1 MKNICTPIR
10 ERFSAYLDCDLNG
23 REMQQVEAH
32 LATCPACR
40 DEFSEWKNIQSALGS
55 MGHVKAPDDLALRL
69 RLAIS
74 HERSAE
80 ERPWT
85 ERLVERW
92 ELLRDNTLR
101 PFAVQGAVTA
111 AAVLLVTV
119 GLSMAGAMAAAPT
132 PVEANDE
139 PLAGFSEPRYLYS
152 AEGSEGTDQLM
163 FDQPL
168 MVEAQISATGRV
180 YDYKILSGPTDT
192 DTQNAVLEQMLH
204 SVFQPAHVFGTPV
217 KGSIVLTF
225 SGISVSVKG

>member
-1 MKNICTPIR
+1 MNDICKPIR

-32 LATCPACR
+32 LDTCPACR
-40 DEFSEWKNIQSALGS
+40 EEFAEWKNIQHAMVS
-55 MGHVKAPDDLALRL
+55 MGHVKAPEDLALRL

-74 HERSAE
+74 HERSFK
-80 ERPWT
+80 ERTWS
-85 ERLVERW
+85 ERFVERW

-111 AAVLLVTV
+111 AAVLLVTF
-119 GLSMAGAMAAAPT
+119 GLSIAGAMAAAPT

-139 PLAGFSEPRYLYS
+139 PLAGFSSPRYLYS
-152 AEGSEGTDQLM
+152 AEGSEGTGQLM

-168 MVEAQISATGRV
+168 MVEANISAQGRV
-180 YDYKILSGPTDT
+180 YDYRILSGPTDST
-192 DTQNAVLEQMLH
+192 TQNALLEQMLH
-204 SVFQPAHVFGTPV
+204 SVFQPAQVFGTPV

-225 SGISVSVKG
+225 SGVSVKG